1 MIKAGITKIKLDR
14 RSFERASRES
24 LRHQKVKELA
34 HKRAQE
40 ISDRAKQDLIK
51 NFNNHEVTQ
60 EIEEGPGAD
69 NSSGTIIGA
78 AGNLF
83 TFIGFHDGDNP
94 TSPIK
99 EYLRDKGLVYKT
111 SKFVKASSRE
121 GVYEFRVNAPTLKD
135 VEGLAPL
142 PWESGR
148 SWVRGIE
155 RGISGIG
162 HYMYQQ
168 GVSGSRSGAGIQI
181 KGTLGSS
188 FKRVK
193 YMSVLLNNYVTN
205 LKLGIISK

>member
-1 MIKAGITKIKLDR
+1 MIKAGITKIKLNR
-14 RSFERASRES
+14 RAFERASRQA
-24 LRHQKVKELA
+24 LGHHKVKDLA

-40 ISDRAKQDLIK
+40 VSDRAKRDLIS

-60 EIEEGPGAD
+60 EIDEGPGAG
-69 NSSGTIIGA
+69 NSSGTIIGS

-83 TFIGFHDGDNP
+83 TFIGFHGGDSP

-99 EYLRDKGLVYKT
+99 QYLRDKGLVYKT
-111 SKFVKASSRE
+111 SKFIKTSTKE
-121 GVYEFRVNAPTLKD
+121 GVYEFRVNAPVLKD
-135 VEGLAPL
+135 IEGLTPM

-162 HYMYQQ
+162 HYIYKQ
-168 GVSGSRSGAGIQI
+168 GGAASRSGAGIQI
-181 KGTLGSS
+181 QGNLGSS

-193 YMSVLLNNYVTN
+193 YMSMLLNNYVKN
-205 LKLGIISK
+205 LRLGIISK